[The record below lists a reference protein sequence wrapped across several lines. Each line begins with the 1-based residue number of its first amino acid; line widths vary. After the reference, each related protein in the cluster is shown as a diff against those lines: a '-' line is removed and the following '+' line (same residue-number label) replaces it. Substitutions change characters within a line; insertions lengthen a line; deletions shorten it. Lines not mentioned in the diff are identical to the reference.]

1 MSIDDDAAFGLVLQK
16 EIALF
21 SESRDGMDVT
31 IGNPINS
38 YELTHIDIVTGSYGY
53 RIYIKTISLLKL
65 HEILGAQSY
74 FSLE

>member
-21 SESRDGMDVT
+21 RESRDGMDVT

-38 YELTHIDIVTGSYGY
+38 YELTHIVTGSHGY
-53 RIYIKTISLLKL
+53 MIYVKMVSFVQSISKT
-65 HEILGAQSY
+65 
-74 FSLE
+74 

>member
-21 SESRDGMDVT
+21 RESRDGMDVT

-38 YELTHIDIVTGSYGY
+38 YELIHITHIVTGRYGY
-53 RIYIKTISLLKL
+53 RIYINTVSFVQTVSTAESPMK
-65 HEILGAQSY
+65 
-74 FSLE
+74 F